1 MPNGLQSCPIQ
12 SLKRASLGGRRAAFA
27 SCRSWLFRHKPANK
41 TLQGFDLIFQPLSG
55 NYRESKAQRSRN
67 CQISYTCFETVT
79 KPKATCKFK
88 RPHSYHHADF
98 NMARA
103 GSAKQRQVVSA
114 WHFTPVLH
122 QHPRLPT
129 TTCHFQR
136 VSLFIQYHFYYFW
149 WTLMDRFVK
158 NQVWFPPE
166 MLPL

>member
-27 SCRSWLFRHKPANK
+27 SCRSWLCRHKPATKN
-41 TLQGFDLIFQPLSG
+41 LQGFDLIFQPLSG

-88 RPHSYHHADF
+88 RPHSCHHADF

-103 GSAKQRQVVSA
+103 GSAKQWQVVALGISPLCCISIQDYLPP
-114 WHFTPVLH
+114 PVIFKESH
-122 QHPRLPT
+122 SSYSITSTIFDEP
-129 TTCHFQR
+129 
-136 VSLFIQYHFYYFW
+136 
-149 WTLMDRFVK
+149 LMDRFVK